1 METAMRFECASFLG
15 KFLIVTALSVASL
28 AYSQQSLPG
37 CEPAPEVR
45 KALNEELNG
54 KQLEK
59 MPFADRVA
67 RRRDIYEK
75 LIVNNPREVEPYRG
89 LIEYTRRMQEYLDP
103 TPMSALQERFRK
115 QAALHPDDPLALYVA
130 GVALFGADT
139 PDSLLRAVS
148 RFDGGNGTATACQE
162 QQRSRNQRSTSV
174 TCTSGKRDRPRTHR
188 KL

>member
-139 PDSLLRAVS
+139 PESLLCSKHLRPKHRS
-148 RFDGGNGTATACQE
+148 FPGQPS
-162 QQRSRNQRSTSV
+162 RSRRIIQLASTRISN
-174 TCTSGKRDRPRTHR
+174 GHR
-188 KL
+188 KI

>member
-37 CEPAPEVR
+37 CEPAPEGR
-45 KALNEELNG
+45 KALHEELNS

-89 LIEYTRRMQEYLDP
+89 LIEYTRRVRKYWHHPPFAPLR
-103 TPMSALQERFRK
+103 ERFRK
-115 QAALHPDDPLALYVA
+115 QAALH
-130 GVALFGADT
+130 
-139 PDSLLRAVS
+139 
-148 RFDGGNGTATACQE
+148 
-162 QQRSRNQRSTSV
+162 
-174 TCTSGKRDRPRTHR
+174 
-188 KL
+188 